1 MAAPQQSK
9 SSFKGKQQQ
18 QSSSKKRKYDG
29 GGSGGGGGYKSSSK
43 ASGYN
48 KTSSYNAGKNNSNGN
63 NTSDRHH
70 GEQTPSNKKRAL
82 RAERQSHR
90 KHAPVVRSAKTIWN
104 ELRIKT
110 NDASTNVAL
119 CAELHG
125 LLRGKCM
132 EVAMQHDASRCVQG
146 VLQFGTEDMKR
157 DVVMELCRVDDNVG
171 SGDAVATA
179 TTGGKKGAA
188 VTTPS
193 SANSSSN
200 DKATMKKDESKMNLA
215 ELCKIQYAHFVVL
228 KMIKYCARD
237 EVCVKLIVKV
247 RERDT
252 NDIYRFNFASRG
264 YNTDLTHYFFCLL
277 TIPKFTYL

>member
-9 SSFKGKQQQ
+9 SSFQKGKQQQ
-18 QSSSKKRKYDG
+18 QSSSSASAASGKYSSSKKRKYDG
-29 GGSGGGGGYKSSSK
+29 GGGGSGGGGYKSK

-48 KTSSYNAGKNNSNGN
+48 SKNNSNKN
-63 NTSDRHH
+63 NNNSNHHH

-82 RAERQSHR
+82 KAERQSHR

-110 NDASTNVAL
+110 NDTSTNVTL

-125 LLRGKCM
+125 LLKGKCM

-157 DVVMELCRVDDNVG
+157 EVVMELCQVG
-171 SGDAVATA
+171 SSGDAAT
-179 TTGGKKGAA
+179 TTITGGKKQGD
-188 VTTPS
+188 
-193 SANSSSN
+193 
-200 DKATMKKDESKMNLA
+200 DKSMMKKDESKMNLA

-247 RERDT
+247 REESYEKL
-252 NDIYRFNFASRG
+252 ILFQLCSRG
-264 YNTDLTHYFFCLL
+264 
-277 TIPKFTYL
+277 